1 MQLILQQ
8 AALSLSNMLFPPRC
22 ASCGKDIARA
32 HRLCVD
38 CYDLLELLPLQKCLG
53 CGFETFTLINDHC
66 YHCHNDPLEFT
77 SFHAACKYNDF
88 SADLIARLKF
98 SDHLYLVPAIG
109 QLMLQALNTD
119 DFDDYIITA
128 VPMHYKRRW
137 KRRYNQSAELARFIA
152 KKLHKPYIPDLV
164 LRHKA
169 TRPQVGQTGASR
181 RRNLKNAFSLNPK
194 SNIKPTSVLLI
205 DDVVTTGSTIREVSK
220 LLKQAGYRIHILV
233 FARTDGI
240 LH

>member
-8 AALSLSNMLFPPRC
+8 AALSLNNMLFPPRC
-22 ASCGKDIARA
+22 VSCGKDVTRA

-38 CYDLLELLPLQKCLG
+38 CYDLLELLSPHKCIA
-53 CGFETFTLINDHC
+53 CGFETFTLIDQHC
-66 YHCHNDPLEFT
+66 YHCHHNPLEFD

-88 SADLIARLKF
+88 SADLVARLKF
-98 SDHLYLVPAIG
+98 SDHLHLVPAMA
-109 QLMLQALNTD
+109 QLMLQALD
-119 DFDDYIITA
+119 LPPKEDYIVTA

-137 KRRYNQSAELARFIA
+137 KRKYNQSAELARFIA
-152 KKLHKPYIPDLV
+152 KKLNRPFVPDLT

-169 TRPQVGQTGASR
+169 TRPQLGQSGSAR

-194 SNIKPTSVLLI
+194 YDIKPTSILLI
-205 DDVVTTGSTIREVSK
+205 DDVVTTGSTVREICK
-220 LLKQAGYRIHILV
+220 LLKSKGYNIHILV